1 MSKPYYIHLVTVGI
15 SIISNYCRN
24 FAEEDELKILKDD
37 WEVCKRSTPSS
48 RLFMNVYERVKAE
61 PRSMSAELNA
71 MWNYIQEK
79 MVNEVYLYSTDT
91 GRGEFCANQLQK
103 YFYDEI
109 GVRANIVKIGGFGV
123 PSQFEEG
130 LVNLLDKIS
139 NKITTLKQNPNN
151 QIYLNAT
158 GGFKPENA
166 ILYTSAALLKID
178 NIYYL
183 HEELKKTVQ
192 LPLIPITLNPKYMKI
207 LKYMNNYERE
217 HGFTPK
223 SQFAQKYGEE
233 NLHHLKTW
241 NLIIEENGRIK
252 LRKWTKTILKYIA

>member
-1 MSKPYYIHLVTVGI
+1 MQCGI
-15 SIISNYCRN
+15 I
-24 FAEEDELKILKDD
+24 FK
-37 WEVCKRSTPSS
+37 
-48 RLFMNVYERVKAE
+48 
-61 PRSMSAELNA
+61 
-71 MWNYIQEK
+71 EK
-79 MVNEVYLYSTDT
+79 KVNEVHLYSTDT
-91 GRGEFCANQLQK
+91 GRGKFCANQLQK

-109 GVRANIVKIGGFGV
+109 GVKADIVRVEGFGI
-123 PSQFEEG
+123 PLQFEEG

-183 HEELKKTVQ
+183 HEESKKPVQ

-207 LKYMNNYERE
+207 LRHIDKYENE

-223 SQFAQKYGEE
+223 SQFTQKYGEK
-233 NLHHLKTW
+233 NYT
-241 NLIIEENGRIK
+241 N
-252 LRKWTKTILKYIA
+252 